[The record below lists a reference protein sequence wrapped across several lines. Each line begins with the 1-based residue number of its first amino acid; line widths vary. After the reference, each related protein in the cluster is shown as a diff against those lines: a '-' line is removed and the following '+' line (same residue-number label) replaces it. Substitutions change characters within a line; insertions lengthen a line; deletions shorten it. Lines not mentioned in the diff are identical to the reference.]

1 MPPIINSYPACYGRA
16 YVDSTPPPAS
26 SAKYFQ
32 GYAAKLNPGEVMVN
46 SDPFGSVNATALN
59 TIFAEMDATPAWKA
73 VKHVFHWGEIETDPN
88 PANWNMKE
96 ITALVQRLHLY
107 RQTNPSNPK
116 YLFIAFSFKGDISI
130 LPPDMRTP
138 GTYTP
143 APGKTDYTRYQYAWP
158 FVPNA
163 GALINSGGYYI
174 KTWDTYVQ
182 NRFQQFIE
190 KLAAY
195 VVPDTDG
202 KGLDV
207 GDYLYMASSLES
219 VVQTL
224 YDANFPGWTKTNH
237 EDGVRELVRRMKIG
251 LPNTMVS
258 ICLNYDRPLLP
269 RAFSDLNAL
278 KIGVNTPNSNHA
290 AGLIITGTNPGILTY
305 FQNAAYVGKL
315 VLNPEIQG
323 DDFYSTYGFDARQR
337 AAAFAKE
344 SPPNWA
350 AVDAEY
356 DFPSYKTLHNR
367 CVNDLNADIVIAQ
380 RNSPFWLGGTYS
392 ESFTM
397 ANGSKQSHTFPGT
410 RPPFLTFLRTDPDV
424 IAWATQA
431 NPTKPTNWL

>member
-1 MPPIINSYPACYGRA
+1 MPIATCLSYPAGFARA
-16 YVDSTPPPAS
+16 TVSETPPPAAG
-26 SAKYFQ
+26 AKYFQ
-32 GYAAKLNPGEVMVN
+32 GYAAKLNPGEVMVD
-46 SDPFGSVNATALN
+46 SDPFGTVNTTALN

-73 VKHVFHWGEIETDPN
+73 VKHVFHWGQIETDPN

-107 RQTNPSNPK
+107 RQSNPSNPK

-143 APGKTDYTRYQYAWP
+143 AKTDYTRYQYAWP
-158 FVPNA
+158 FVPNP
-163 GALINSGGYYI
+163 GALITGGGYYI
-174 KTWDTYVQ
+174 KTWDTFVQ

-190 KLAAY
+190 KLGNY
-195 VVPDTDG
+195 VVPGTDG

-224 YDANFPGWTKTNH
+224 YDSNFPGWSKVNH

-251 LPNTMVS
+251 LPNTMVAM
-258 ICLNYDRPLLP
+258 CLNFDRPLLP
-269 RAFSDLNAL
+269 RAFSDLNTL
-278 KIGVNTPNSNHA
+278 KIGVNTPNSNYST
-290 AGLIITGTNPGILTY
+290 GLVVTGTNPGILTY
-305 FQNAAYVGKL
+305 FQDPAYVGKIF
-315 VLNPEIQG
+315 LNPEIQG
-323 DDFYSTYGFDARQR
+323 DDYYSTYGQEAKVR

-356 DFPSYKTLHNR
+356 DFPSYSSLHLR
-367 CVNDLNADIVIAQ
+367 CKNTLNANIIVAQ

-392 ESFTM
+392 ERFPL
-397 ANGSKQSHTFPGT
+397 ADGSTTTHTFPGT
-410 RPPFLTFLRTDPDV
+410 RPSFLNFLRTDPDV
-424 IAWATQA
+424 IAWAGVE
-431 NPTKPTNWL
+431 NPTKPINWL